1 MSKKINVLVVD
12 DSAYMRKVISNL
24 LQSEDNITVVDTA
37 RDGLD
42 ALDKIKQ
49 WKPDVVTLDVEM
61 PKLNGLSALERI
73 MKECPTAVIM
83 LSSLTQEG
91 SDTTIKA
98 LTAGAVDFVPK
109 PSGAISFDLHK
120 VKEELVTKI
129 KVAARAS
136 LRNLRTS
143 GSSLYSAVTPA
154 APVVKSG
161 AGLRIAPKQLIVIGS
176 STGGPNA
183 LQQLIPRLPANLP
196 AAVLVVQHMPPG
208 FTASLANRLND
219 SSPLEVCEASE
230 GDILQTGKVF
240 IAPGGQHLVLLSKT
254 IIGLNQNPPVHSVRP
269 AVDVTMESAVDYYGS
284 RMIGVILTG
293 MGYDGS
299 KGMAAVKK
307 AGGRTVVQDEAT
319 CVVYGMPRVVVEMG
333 KADKVL
339 PIQKIADEL
348 VSMLNY

>member
-143 GSSLYSAVTPA
+143 GSSLHSAVTPA

-161 AGLRIAPKQLIVIGS
+161 AGLRISPKQLIVIGS

-254 IIGLNQNPPVHSVRP
+254 VIGLNQNPPVHSVRP

-339 PIQKIADEL
+339 PVQKIADEL